1 MKKLKTIEKI
11 FIPLN
16 LNCIAAQRNPK
27 PNEKIYTSDF
37 PKRQL
42 PKNIFQSSNFLNV

>member
-16 LNCIAAQRNPK
+16 LNCIVAQRNPK

-37 PKRQL
+37 PKRQ
-42 PKNIFQSSNFLNV
+42 IFSKVVTS